1 MVFIPRKMSDEL
13 IARFRVG
20 CPILLRYTTVDGPV
34 YTIIELSTRNE
45 LLPYEGLGFIYDENI
60 KVSTPGNSFL
70 GETIYNIQDSEGV
83 HSRISW
89 KISLETFEKVC
100 QCLKKNC

>member
-1 MVFIPRKMSDEL
+1 MVFIPREMSDEL

-20 CPILLRYTTVDGPV
+20 CPILLKYTQFDPS
-34 YTIIELSTRNE
+34 YTIIELSTKHE
-45 LLPYEGLGFIYDENI
+45 PFPCEGINFVYDENI
-60 KVSTPGNSFL
+60 KVSTPGTSLL
-70 GETIYNIQDSEGV
+70 GETIYDIQDSEGL
-83 HSRISW
+83 HCRISW